1 MRRKL
6 APSAQLMQLG
16 AIALAVYILLA
27 GTGAFW
33 RVEVGSGRL
42 ILLSLIAAGFGWLS
56 WRNGWLSLLLV
67 LLPPALLPLLVKIP
81 HAPLWLIAYHRTL
94 QSEIVQFI
102 VDIGIEGPLAAFGMT
117 LGTLFLALIGLCMG
131 AVAARETL
139 GRGRAFVTLM
149 VGSVIFGS
157 QWAFFYEAA
166 AGYGAAFAAVALLLW
181 ILASSGHRQAVWAET
196 GRKVHYQSPLTAP
209 LAGVL
214 VVALGARILPADF
227 LPSTADIFAR
237 VTEAIPFLE
246 QLRGNQGADGEFG
259 LLSTGFSPNG
269 STLGGPVQ
277 ASETPA
283 LEVRLAGTLDK
294 TLYLRGAVYEQF
306 TGSRWQQAPEA
317 HGTYGPVDAVPSY
330 LSPEAFRREQKIE
343 IRQLQS
349 YGKSLFGAAE
359 PVSVDGLEWEVDGA
373 QMLRAAKSVKRGTS
387 YTVTTKLPDWSAE
400 QIRLF
405 ERQALGL
412 PLPQEL
418 LPKDE
423 PQANSTTENGLA
435 LTVTTVP
442 AGSFTAQRDLPRQ
455 PGLLIPS
462 PTPSPGVSPT
472 GTSYTT
478 AAFSPTG
485 ATRAILDYTNQ
496 ILRLDELETPY
507 EKAAALES
515 YLRGA
520 FPYDLNA
527 PAPRPGQNF
536 VQFFLFEAQRGY
548 CTYFA
553 SAMTLMLQIAGVQAR
568 LVEGFVLP
576 ASTPLTRGADGTAAY
591 LVTNAMAHAWV
602 EAWIPGYGWVTF
614 DPTPRADVP
623 VADRSRPLV
632 APEVSPTNPGST
644 PGADPTDPE
653 NDPTLGPR
661 NQEDDGS
668 IPDGSAGGAAS
679 GPNWPLIGFLGALIA
694 LIGFALLRLRLQA
707 PKAALPGRSSVTET
721 WSKAEGL
728 LHRFGWGRK
737 AAQTPNEWAEQVGE
751 RVRDLQEPLKT
762 AAADYTLA
770 RWGPPSS
777 SLDPAAPARATA
789 LWQLVTQAMRDR
801 YGTLSYLLHRLRRA
815 PKRK

>member
-1 MRRKL
+1 MRRQL
-6 APSAQLMQLG
+6 APSAQLMQVG
-16 AIALAVYILLA
+16 AIALAVYVLLA

-33 RVEVGSGRL
+33 RVELGSGRL
-42 ILLSLIAAGFGWLS
+42 ILLALLAAGFGWLS
-56 WRNGWLSLLLV
+56 WKSGWLTLLLL
-67 LLPPALLPLLVKIP
+67 LLPPALLPLVVKIP
-81 HAPLWLIAYHRTL
+81 YAPLWLVAYHQTL
-94 QSEIVQFI
+94 QAEIVQFI
-102 VDIGIEGPLAAFGMT
+102 LDVGAEGPLAAFGMT
-117 LGTLFLALIGLCMG
+117 LGTLFLATIGLCMG
-131 AVAARETL
+131 ALAGREAL

-157 QWAFFYEAA
+157 QWAFFYEGA

-181 ILASSGHRQAVWAET
+181 ILASAGHRQAVWAET
-196 GRKVHYQSPLTAP
+196 GRKIHYQSPLTAP

-214 VVALGARILPADF
+214 VVALGARILPMDF
-227 LPSTADIFAR
+227 LPSTADFFASL
-237 VTEAIPFLE
+237 TEAIPFLE

-277 ASETPA
+277 ASDAPA
-283 LEVRLAGTLDK
+283 LEVRLSGTLDE

-306 TGSRWQQAPEA
+306 TGSRWQQASEA
-317 HGTYGPVDAVPSY
+317 HGSYDQVAAVPSY
-330 LSPEAFRREQKIE
+330 LSPDAFRSEQKIE

-349 YGKSLFGAAE
+349 YGRSLFSPAE
-359 PVSVDGLEWEVDGA
+359 PVSVEGLEWEVDGA
-373 QMLRAAKSVKRGTS
+373 QLLRSTKSVKRNTS
-387 YTVTTKLPDWSAE
+387 YSVTAKLPDWSAE
-400 QIRLF
+400 QIRVF

-412 PLPQEL
+412 PLPAEQL
-418 LPKDE
+418 RQLTG
-423 PQANSTTENGLA
+423 STQSQTTSNGQP
-435 LTVTTVP
+435 TTPVP
-442 AGSFTAQRDLPRQ
+442 GARTDIADVQG
-455 PGLLIPS
+455 
-462 PTPSPGVSPT
+462 PTPSPGVSPA
-472 GTSYTT
+472 GSSYTT
-478 AAFSPTG
+478 AAYSPTG

-496 ILRLDELETPY
+496 VLRLDELETPY
-507 EKAAALES
+507 EKASALER
-515 YLRGA
+515 YLREA
-520 FPYDLNA
+520 YPYDLNA

-576 ASTPLTRGADGTAAY
+576 ASTPLGRGLDGSAAY
-591 LVTNAMAHAWV
+591 VVTNAMAHAWV
-602 EAWIPGYGWVTF
+602 EVWIPGYGWVTF

-623 VADRSRPLV
+623 LADRSRPLV
-632 APEVSPTNPGST
+632 SPEVTPSNPEVT
-644 PGADPTDPE
+644 PGTDPTDPA
-653 NDPTLGPR
+653 NDPRLGPR

-668 IPDGSAGGAAS
+668 IPDGSAGAGAQ
-679 GPNWPLIGFLGALIA
+679 GPNWGLYGFLAALIA
-694 LIGFALLRLRLQA
+694 LLGFALLRLRLQA
-707 PKAALPGRSSVTET
+707 PKAAVPGRSSVTET

-789 LWQLVTQAMRDR
+789 LWRLVTEAMRDR
-801 YGTLSYLLHRLRRA
+801 YGTLSYLWRRLSRA
-815 PKRK
+815 PRRK